1 MFVEEY
7 THYDQIPPAYV
18 QACMEHN
25 QNLFFDPQWF
35 ALLEKHIVQNGTA
48 VKYLCFLDERKK
60 IEAILPLLIT
70 KTHPRNLNSF
80 ANFYSLDFSPLFTK
94 PIHQSGKTIKKIAE
108 YFCQHAAHWDSLH
121 LFPVDADS
129 LAIIQLE
136 HAFREKGFETVFDF
150 FHHNWIYI
158 NPGLEFAQFLA
169 RKSKKI
175 RDISRLER
183 KLFKE
188 HKGEIKIIRT
198 SDKNLENYI
207 RDYTKVYDNSWK
219 DSENYPGF
227 IPDLIRLCAEKEILR
242 LGILYLEDI
251 PVATQLN
258 IHHNTTTLIYKLCY
272 DEAYKSK
279 SVGAILSKNMMQV
292 AFDGDRATFIDYGCG
307 NDAYKKDW
315 MSHRLEKKSLKIFNN
330 NFNGK
335 KAALKNRVG
344 KILDLLR
351 GRTP

>member
-169 RKSKKI
+169 RGARNDQLASMVVANVLNDEGIKEAEEKAT
-175 RDISRLER
+175 ER
-183 KLFKE
+183 KQKVAAAKALEEREQKKGDMIKGKDCTLHLDPSHDPRE
-188 HKGEIKIIRT
+188 HER
-198 SDKNLENYI
+198 
-207 RDYTKVYDNSWK
+207 
-219 DSENYPGF
+219 
-227 IPDLIRLCAEKEILR
+227 IPQGGGWA
-242 LGILYLEDI
+242 
-251 PVATQLN
+251 
-258 IHHNTTTLIYKLCY
+258 
-272 DEAYKSK
+272 
-279 SVGAILSKNMMQV
+279 
-292 AFDGDRATFIDYGCG
+292 
-307 NDAYKKDW
+307 
-315 MSHRLEKKSLKIFNN
+315 
-330 NFNGK
+330 
-335 KAALKNRVG
+335 RVPP
-344 KILDLLR
+344 
-351 GRTP
+351 TPTPLQYVF